1 MKPLPEKSIVMK
13 ALQNM
18 FTEQHS
24 GKPSPRQFYYS
35 TGGLMRDY
43 PEQFNSGSS
52 NEDTGRERR
61 EVGVNP
67 IPPAKQEKKR
77 PPHTPS
83 KDIYIYTTIKENENE

>member
-24 GKPSPRQFYYS
+24 GKLSPRQFYYS

-43 PEQFNSGSS
+43 PEQFN
-52 NEDTGRERR
+52 RETPI
-61 EVGVNP
+61 EVKP
-67 IPPAKQEKKR
+67 IPTIGEKKS
-77 PPHTPS
+77 PPQ
-83 KDIYIYTTIKENENE
+83 KYIFDRIILDEDD